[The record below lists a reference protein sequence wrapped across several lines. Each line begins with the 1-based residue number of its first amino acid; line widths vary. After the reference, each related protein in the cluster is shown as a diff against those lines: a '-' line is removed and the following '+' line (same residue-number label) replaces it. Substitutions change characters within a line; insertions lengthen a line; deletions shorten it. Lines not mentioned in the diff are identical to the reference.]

1 MYVVRLK
8 KFSLQKVNN
17 LTLVTFFTIGL
28 VAPSTLIAKLL
39 KFKEVMFCGGDL
51 TLWLLCVPFLVH
63 TRPLPANYVVRFGTH
78 FTTDLDPLCTLYG
91 HDFRSLQGDSR

>member
-1 MYVVRLK
+1 VSYETNSLPGNKMYVVRLK

-28 VAPSTLIAKLL
+28 VAPSTLIARLL

-51 TLWLLCVPFLVH
+51 KRRWRLLRSHNILYKFFL
-63 TRPLPANYVVRFGTH
+63 F
-78 FTTDLDPLCTLYG
+78 
-91 HDFRSLQGDSR
+91 S